1 MNMAF
6 YYHTLPPVD
15 DMLRSWVNG
24 ASIEKIIPD
33 WKESSIDFFVVIGV
47 SDDEIRNFYTKVRQR
62 TNEIVA
68 KIKCYLSEHGKEP
81 QCDMILK
88 RLYRFDKVSTA
99 NQFLSYLASIPEKD
113 DEECYN
119 DTIHDQIEF
128 WNPDCCEPWLFV
140 QELNA
145 KDLKGLNMFKAN
157 TENSILEEML
167 KEKRVV
173 FPLTDF
179 SGNVTGFAGRNLSI
193 SPKYRISG
201 YGFFGNC
208 NTEQNTI
215 IMAEGVTHVLTAESK
230 GYDNVIGFVGIKGE
244 RIIDENIEKLR
255 MSEKKVIVFS
265 DSDNYGLHLAERI
278 VNLLKSKQIKAAV
291 YKTDMALD
299 LNDFL
304 LKGHSIEEI
313 IASVKFD

>member
-15 DMLRSWVNG
+15 DMLRSWVNI
-24 ASIEKIIPD
+24 ASIEKIISD
-33 WKESSIDFFVVIGV
+33 WKESTIDFFVVVGV

-62 TNEIVA
+62 TNEAAA

-99 NQFLSYLASIPEKD
+99 NQFLSYLSSISEED
-113 DEECYN
+113 AECY
-119 DTIHDQIEF
+119 DDAIHDQIEF
-128 WNPDCCEPWLFV
+128 WNPDCCEPWFFV
-140 QELNA
+140 RELTTE
-145 KDLKGLNMFKAN
+145 DLKNLNIFKAK

-167 KEKRVV
+167 KEKRVI

-179 SGNVTGFAGRNLSI
+179 SGNITGFAGRNLSI
-193 SPKYRISG
+193 SPKYRICG

-208 NTEQNTI
+208 NTEQNKI
-215 IMAEGVTHVLTAESK
+215 IMAEGVTHVLTAESM
-230 GYDNVIGFVGIKGE
+230 GCDNVIGFVGGKCE
-244 RIIDENIEKLR
+244 KIIDENIERLR

-278 VNLLKSKQIKAAV
+278 VTLLQSKQIKSVV

-304 LKGHSIEEI
+304 LKDHSLGEI